1 MDLVKEC
8 IGDFAPNKKSQLARR
23 ALVGSNIF
31 PTEIPFPPGLPHP
44 DLEDRGGRDA
54 RPILNRV

>member
-1 MDLVKEC
+1 MS
-8 IGDFAPNKKSQLARR
+8 AS
-23 ALVGSNIF
+23 
-31 PTEIPFPPGLPHP
+31 EICRQIRSLNWLEERWWGAISFRVRFCFSPRLPHP